1 MKITPIEIRKYEFN
15 KTFRGYDTEEVRYF
29 LEMLADELESLNRE
43 KLELETELEQSK
55 SRLQEYKQI
64 EKSMQ
69 DALIVAKETSDKS
82 LANSRKEAKLIIAD
96 AQAKADRIIEEAHGE
111 ASQIR
116 QDISQL
122 RIKRDSLLVKIKN
135 ILTSELELL
144 EAMEEADDNG
154 EDIELEEREKPLFDI
169 EDFEKEMASLDRDL
183 FDDVESG
190 PEDEV
195 ADEEYADE
203 EEEIDF
209 TVDDN
214 TEESK

>member
-1 MKITPIEIRKYEFN
+1 VKITPIEIRKYEFN

-96 AQAKADRIIEEAHGE
+96 AQAKADRIIEEAHEE

-154 EDIELEEREKPLFDI
+154 EDIELEEREEPLFDI

-195 ADEEYADE
+195 ADEDYADE

-209 TVDDN
+209 TVDDD
-214 TEESK
+214 TEESR

>member
-96 AQAKADRIIEEAHGE
+96 AQAKADRIIEEAHEE

-154 EDIELEEREKPLFDI
+154 EDIELEEREEPLFDI

-195 ADEEYADE
+195 ADEDYADE

-209 TVDDN
+209 TVDDD
-214 TEESK
+214 TEESR

>member
-96 AQAKADRIIEEAHGE
+96 AQAKADRIIEEAHEE

-154 EDIELEEREKPLFDI
+154 EDIELEEREEPLFDI

-195 ADEEYADE
+195 ADEDYTDE

-209 TVDDN
+209 TVDDD
-214 TEESK
+214 TEESR